1 MSARARPEREG
12 RAALCRPPLASPL
25 APLEASG
32 LCKRY
37 GAVVALDD
45 VGLHVRAGSVVGL
58 VGPNGSGKTTLLHVA
73 AGLVR
78 ADRGTVLVAGAPA
91 GSRAARSALALVP
104 DEPSGFDELTVAEL
118 VVLVHA
124 LWGAGHAAK
133 ARAAILVGA
142 FGLEGRLGTR
152 LGALSRG
159 LRRQASAVAA
169 LSLAPPLLLVDE
181 ASATLDPEAVV
192 VLREAVGA
200 LARRGCGVLLAT
212 QDLHFA
218 ARACDEV
225 VLLAAGRV
233 LEHGAPSVLCE
244 RYAVETLEDVF
255 LAVLGEQA
263 LAERVR
269 LGLAAL

>member
-1 MSARARPEREG
+1 M
-12 RAALCRPPLASPL
+12 
-25 APLEASG
+25 PLEAVG

-37 GAVVALDD
+37 GDVTALDG
-45 VGLHVRAGSVVGL
+45 VGLQVRAGSVVGL

-78 ADRGTVLVAGAPA
+78 ADRGTALVAGAAA

-118 VVLVHA
+118 VSLVHA
-124 LWGAGHAAK
+124 LWGADPASQ
-133 ARAAILVGA
+133 ARADVLVGA
-142 FGLEGRLGTR
+142 FGLEPR
-152 LGALSRG
+152 LGARLGSLSRG

-181 ASATLDPEAVV
+181 ATATLDPEAVV

-200 LARRGCGVLLAT
+200 LAGQGCGVLLAT

-218 ARACDEV
+218 AAACDEV
-225 VLLAAGRV
+225 VLLVGGRV
-233 LEHGAPSVLCE
+233 LERGEPDDLCA
-244 RYAVETLEDVF
+244 RHAADTLEDVF
-255 LAVLGEQA
+255 LEVVGEQE

-269 LGLAAL
+269 VGLAAV

>member
-1 MSARARPEREG
+1 
-12 RAALCRPPLASPL
+12 
-25 APLEASG
+25 
-32 LCKRY
+32 
-37 GAVVALDD
+37 VALDG
-45 VGLHVRAGSVVGL
+45 VGLQVRAGSVVGL

-78 ADRGTVLVAGAPA
+78 ADRGTVLIAGAAA

-118 VVLVHA
+118 VSLVQA
-124 LWGAGHAAK
+124 LWGAEPAAK
-133 ARAAILVGA
+133 ARAEVLVGA
-142 FGLEGRLGTR
+142 FGLEPRLGTQ
-152 LGALSRG
+152 LGSLSRG
-159 LRRQASAVAA
+159 LRRQASMVAV

-200 LARRGCGVLLAT
+200 LAGRGSGVLLAT

-218 ARACDEV
+218 ARACDDV
-225 VLLAAGRV
+225 VLLAGGRV
-233 LEHGAPSVLCE
+233 LERGAPAALCE

-255 LAVLGEQA
+255 LTVLGEHA

-269 LGLAAL
+269 VGLAAL